1 MPEIIRKEYH
11 IPADHPCL
19 NGHFPG
25 DPIVPGVVI
34 LDFVR
39 DLIKQHYPESQ
50 IATISQAKF
59 HQPLRP
65 NQPFTIT
72 LQKTNS
78 AGFKFEC
85 FREADKLTSGKLTI
99 TPLHD

>member
-1 MPEIIRKEYH
+1 M
-11 IPADHPCL
+11 
-19 NGHFPG
+19 GHFPG

-65 NQPFTIT
+65 DQPFTIT
-72 LQKTNS
+72 LQKTIS
-78 AGFKFEC
+78 AGLKFEC
-85 FREADKLTSGKLTI
+85 FRKADKLTSGKLTI
-99 TPLHD
+99 IPLHE